1 MLREVRKEITQGEGV
16 PPFVIFSDQTLKDM
30 CVKMPQNDS
39 ELLTVKGI
47 GEHKL
52 VKYGSHFLQAVQH
65 FIEENPNYAETIKT
79 EVVSERKSQ
88 EKRPQI
94 LI

>member
-1 MLREVRKEITQGEGV
+1 
-16 PPFVIFSDQTLKDM
+16 
-30 CVKMPQNDS
+30 NDS

-65 FIEENPNYAETIKT
+65 FIDENPNYAETIKT
-79 EVVSERKSQ
+79 EVRT
-88 EKRPQI
+88 I
-94 LI
+94 LHKFMFTNPFHS

>member
-1 MLREVRKEITQGEGV
+1 
-16 PPFVIFSDQTLKDM
+16 
-30 CVKMPQNDS
+30 MPQSDS

-79 EVVSERKSQ
+79 EVVTERKKSGKFQ
-88 EKRPQI
+88 QI
-94 LI
+94 LIWKRMKCINKVLI

>member
-1 MLREVRKEITQGEGV
+1 MRKEIAQGEGV

-30 CVKMPQNDS
+30 CAKMPQSDP

-65 FIEENPNYAETIKT
+65 FIEITQT
-79 EVVSERKSQ
+79 MRKQLRLKLFQRVKNQ
-88 EKRPQI
+88 EKRQRI

>member
-1 MLREVRKEITQGEGV
+1 MLREVRKEIAQGEGV

-30 CVKMPQNDS
+30 CVKMPQSDS

-52 VKYGSHFLQAVQH
+52 VKYGSHLQAVQH